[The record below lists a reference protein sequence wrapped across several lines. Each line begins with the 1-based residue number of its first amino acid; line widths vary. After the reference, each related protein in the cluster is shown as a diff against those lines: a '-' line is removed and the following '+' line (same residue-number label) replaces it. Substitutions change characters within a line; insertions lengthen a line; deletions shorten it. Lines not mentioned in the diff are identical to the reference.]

1 MKYNKPTELRS
12 YQASSRERLE
22 QLAEFLATL
31 PAGTLTFSRW
41 YGQRGGCAVGL
52 AAALSPWFQ
61 AQGLR
66 LENIDSMKDCHP
78 VFERHT
84 EWNAVA
90 SFFALNTEEMRSLF
104 DQSGYGGDMRP
115 RPVDVAQKI
124 RDHLSECVE
133 EAIAS

>member
-1 MKYNKPTELRS
+1 MKYTNPAEVTS
-12 YQASSRERLE
+12 YQASPRERLE
-22 QLAEFLATL
+22 RLAEFLETIPKAR
-31 PAGTLTFSRW
+31 LTFSRW

-66 LENIDSMKDCHP
+66 LENIDSLKDCHP
-78 VFERHT
+78 VFGKHA

-90 SFFALNTEEMRSLF
+90 SFFALTADEMKSLF

-115 RPVDVAQKI
+115 HPASVARKI
-124 RDHLSECVE
+124 RGYLSAHAPETVV
-133 EAIAS
+133 A